1 MRGVGAGARPQAL
14 AVGIVEGNASDG
26 DEGQCEAGGEHL
38 CDCLLRRKRCL
49 DRDGIVG
56 LLDLAD
62 ALKHG
67 RSPAVD
73 SAPLAGRSVA
83 LIFQKPS
90 LRTRVSFEVG
100 VGRLGGQPIVLSGK
114 EVGLGSRETVADVA
128 RTLERYVDAIVA
140 RVFDHQVL
148 VDLADAVSIPVVNAL
163 SDAEHPCQALA
174 DLQVLREHLG
184 SLSGKQ
190 LVFVGDGNNVAASL
204 LLAGASVGMH
214 VRVVCPARYAPDAG
228 ILARAQA
235 LGERTG
241 ARIEVSHDPETAAVG
256 ADARYT
262 DVWASMAQ
270 EDEAGLRRPGWGP
283 VRNAP
288 LLQGSTRSSSSLQ
301 RRAPAYARSR
311 AGDKG
316 PFHVTVRVL
325 SCPAPCGW
333 AAIVARRKRPGGPA
347 SPASEHPS
355 PSGCPMSSIHARR
368 FSRWLHFVL
377 AFAACWLAGRTAL
390 ATVVPGGN
398 VVNQTWSP
406 AGNPYIVQGDI
417 TIPAGAFLTVQA
429 GTIVLVASTDSQASG
444 SDATRVEVIVK
455 GTLKVNGTQAS
466 PVSFSAQG
474 GAGTTAW
481 YGIEVDP
488 AATAANLTY
497 ATLRNAAFAV
507 TSAAPGALFAAT
519 NVTITSCN
527 YGFTINHGTPTLTSV
542 SVTGGQGGRHGGRSG
557 APEVLTT
564 TFLNPASGRNLYPPS
579 GTGPRSASQ
588 SSAKPSQRR
597 PTSWRAAHT
606 LS

>member
-1 MRGVGAGARPQAL
+1 MAIPFTPLPTRFLSVTDLDPE
-14 AVGIVEGNASDG
+14 GII
-26 DEGQCEAGGEHL
+26 H
-38 CDCLLRRKRCL
+38 
-49 DRDGIVG
+49 

-67 RSPAVD
+67 RSPAAD

-256 ADARYT
+256 ADALYT
-262 DVWASMAQ
+262 DVWASMGQ
-270 EDEAGLRRPGWGP
+270 EDEAELRRPVFSP
-283 VRNAP
+283 FRV
-288 LLQGSTRSSSSLQ
+288 T
-301 RRAPAYARSR
+301 AR
-311 AGDKG
+311 
-316 PFHVTVRVL
+316 
-325 SCPAPCGW
+325 
-333 AAIVARRKRPGGPA
+333 
-347 SPASEHPS
+347 
-355 PSGCPMSSIHARR
+355 M
-368 FSRWLHFVL
+368 L
-377 AFAACWLAGRTAL
+377 A
-390 ATVVPGGN
+390 
-398 VVNQTWSP
+398 
-406 AGNPYIVQGDI
+406 
-417 TIPAGAFLTVQA
+417 
-429 GTIVLVASTDSQASG
+429 
-444 SDATRVEVIVK
+444 
-455 GTLKVNGTQAS
+455 
-466 PVSFSAQG
+466 
-474 GAGTTAW
+474 
-481 YGIEVDP
+481 
-488 AATAANLTY
+488 
-497 ATLRNAAFAV
+497 
-507 TSAAPGALFAAT
+507 AAPDALVLHCLPAHRGEEIDAD
-519 NVTITSCN
+519 VLD
-527 YGFTINHGTPTLTSV
+527 GE
-542 SVTGGQGGRHGGRSG
+542 RSIVFDQ
-557 APEVLTT
+557 AENRLWAQMAVLTT
-564 TFLNPASGRNLYPPS
+564 LMRP
-579 GTGPRSASQ
+579 
-588 SSAKPSQRR
+588 RR
-597 PTSWRAAHT
+597 PGVDFASLPEPTQLPVAIGSR
-606 LS
+606 SQGRPGPG